1 MENNAQ
7 PYSADLSYQ
16 QLLSEIKGKIRTA
29 QIRAMVSANREM
41 LFLYWDIGK
50 SILERQQQHGWGSKV
65 VDQLGEDLRL
75 EYPEMEGLSRRNL
88 LYMRQFALAYPDFE
102 FVQAS
107 LAQIS
112 WYHNITLLQKC
123 KDEIKRFWYAA
134 AALANGWSRDVL
146 VHQIESKLYERQGGA
161 PSNFQQTLPHPD
173 SDMAQQTLKDPY
185 IFDFLTLAKE
195 AREKDLETL
204 LMKHI
209 TRFLLELG
217 SGFAFIGNQFPISVE
232 DDTYKID
239 LLFYHLKLR
248 CYVAID
254 LKMGKFK
261 PADAGQ
267 MNFYLSAL
275 DDSMKS
281 PIDNPSIGIILCKDK
296 KNVVVEYALR
306 DLNKPI
312 GVASYLLA
320 DALPDNLKSSIPTV
334 EDFEQRLKE
343 VDEGNS

>member
-1 MENNAQ
+1 MEKNTQ
-7 PYSADLSYQ
+7 PYAADLSYQ

-65 VDQLGEDLRL
+65 VDQLGEDLRM
-75 EYPEMEGLSRRNL
+75 EYPEMEGLSKRNL
-88 LYMRQFALAYPDFE
+88 LYMRQFASAYPDFE

-123 KDEIKRFWYAA
+123 KDENKRLWYAA
-134 AALANGWSRDVL
+134 AAIENGWSRDVL
-146 VHQIESKLYERQGGA
+146 VHQIESRLYERQGGA
-161 PSNFQQTLPHPD
+161 PTNFQRTLPQPD
-173 SDMAQQTLKDPY
+173 SDLAQQTLKDPY

-195 AREKDLETL
+195 AREKDLETQL
-204 LMKHI
+204 IKHI
-209 TRFLLELG
+209 ARFLLELG
-217 SGFAFIGNQFPISVE
+217 AGFAFLGNQFPLSIE
-232 DDTYKID
+232 EDTYKID

-261 PADAGQ
+261 PADTGQ

-275 DDSMKS
+275 DDLMKS
-281 PIDNPSIGIILCKDK
+281 PTDNPSIGIILCKDK
-296 KNVVVEYALR
+296 KNIVVEYALR

-320 DALPDNLKSSIPTV
+320 ESLPDNLKSSIPTV
-334 EDFEQRLKE
+334 EDFERRLNE
-343 VDEGNS
+343 IDEEKV

>member
-7 PYSADLSYQ
+7 PYSADLSHQ

-65 VDQLGEDLRL
+65 VDQLGEDFRV
-75 EYPEMEGLSRRNL
+75 EYPEMEGLSKRNL

-134 AALANGWSRDVL
+134 AALENGWSRDVL

-217 SGFAFIGNQFPISVE
+217 SGFAFIGNQFPISIE

-254 LKMGKFK
+254 LKMGKCK

-275 DDSMKS
+275 DASMKS

-334 EDFEQRLKE
+334 EDFERRLKE
-343 VDEGNS
+343 VDEGKS

>member
-1 MENNAQ
+1 
-7 PYSADLSYQ
+7 
-16 QLLSEIKGKIRTA
+16 
-29 QIRAMVSANREM
+29 
-41 LFLYWDIGK
+41 
-50 SILERQQQHGWGSKV
+50 
-65 VDQLGEDLRL
+65 
-75 EYPEMEGLSRRNL
+75 
-88 LYMRQFALAYPDFE
+88 MRQFASAYPDFE

-123 KDEIKRFWYAA
+123 KDEIMRFWYAA
-134 AALANGWSRDVL
+134 ATLENGWSRDVL
-146 VHQIESKLYERQGGA
+146 VHQIESNLYERQGGA
-161 PSNFQQTLPHPD
+161 PTNFQRTLLKPD
-173 SDMAQQTLKDPY
+173 SDLAQQALKDPY

-195 AREKDLETL
+195 AREKDLEAQL
-204 LMKHI
+204 IKHI

-217 SGFAFIGNQFPISVE
+217 AGFAFLGNQYPLSIE
-232 DDTYKID
+232 EDTYKID

-275 DDSMKS
+275 DDLVKS
-281 PIDNPSIGIILCKDK
+281 PTDSPSIGIILCKDK

-312 GVASYLLA
+312 GVSSYLLA
-320 DALPDNLKSSIPTV
+320 EALPDNLRSSIPTV
-334 EDFEQRLKE
+334 EDFERKLNE
-343 VDEGNS
+343 MDEEKS

>member
-1 MENNAQ
+1 MELH
-7 PYSADLSYQ
+7 PTDISYQ
-16 QLLSEIKGKIRTA
+16 QLLLEIKNKIRAA
-29 QIRAMVSANREM
+29 QVRAIAAVNREM

-50 SILERQQQHGWGSKV
+50 SILERQKLYKWGSKI
-65 VDQLGEDLRL
+65 VDQLGEDLRA
-75 EYPEMEGLSRRNL
+75 EYPEMEGLSKRNL
-88 LYMRQFALAYPDFE
+88 LYMRQFALSYPDFE
-102 FVQAS
+102 IVQAP

-123 KDEIKRFWYAA
+123 PDETRRFWYAA
-134 AALANGWSRDVL
+134 AALENGWSRDVL
-146 VHQIESKLYERQGGA
+146 VHQIETNLYERQGGA
-161 PSNFQQTLPHPD
+161 PTNFHATLPKPD
-173 SDMAQQTLKDPY
+173 SDLAQQTLKDPY
-185 IFDFLTLAKE
+185 IFDFLTIAKE
-195 AREKDLETL
+195 AREKDLEAQ

-217 SGFAFIGNQFPISVE
+217 TGFAFVGNQFLLPIE

-254 LKMGKFK
+254 LKMKKFK

-275 DDSMKS
+275 DDLVKA
-281 PIDNPSIGIILCKDK
+281 PTDNPSIGIILCKDK

-312 GVASYLLA
+312 GVSSYLLA
-320 DALPDNLKSSIPTV
+320 EALPDDLQSNLPTV
-334 EDFEQRLKE
+334 EDWERRMNE
-343 VDEGNS
+343 VDDYEFTPPN